1 LVKVRKISGK
11 DPSNKKLST
20 KKQQGEIIN
29 EIKSK
34 FPIFEKIKQ
43 NTRCAIRG
51 HSFQV
56 SESPN
61 PSKTIHGYDHT

>member
-1 LVKVRKISGK
+1 MVPLPGQNSVKIGIKV
-11 DPSNKKLST
+11 PKLNL
-20 KKQQGEIIN
+20 IIN